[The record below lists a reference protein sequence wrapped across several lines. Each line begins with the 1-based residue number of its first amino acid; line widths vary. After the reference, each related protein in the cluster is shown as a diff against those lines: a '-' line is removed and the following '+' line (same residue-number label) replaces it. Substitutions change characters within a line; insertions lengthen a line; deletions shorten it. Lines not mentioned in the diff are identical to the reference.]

1 MARTGTINQLWINP
15 TTVTKRPFS
24 PFLESRGCHHGG
36 EQRKRLPIRRAL
48 TRKDVFFNACL
59 DVNRVNMICQ
69 IEVDQGLIFIP
80 VEIIHDFLERF
91 HLEEEVKLNA
101 TIVLLAHEIITLSDL
116 VYDIQKC
123 VEVICFNDSIDA
135 VFLML

>member
-1 MARTGTINQLWINP
+1 
-15 TTVTKRPFS
+15 
-24 PFLESRGCHHGG
+24 
-36 EQRKRLPIRRAL
+36 
-48 TRKDVFFNACL
+48 
-59 DVNRVNMICQ
+59 MICQ
-69 IEVDQGLIFIP
+69 TEVDQGLIFVP

-91 HLEEEVKLNA
+91 HLEKEVKLNA

-116 VYDIQKC
+116 VYDIQKR

>member
-15 TTVTKRPFS
+15 TRVTKTA
-24 PFLESRGCHHGG
+24 LLALSRK
-36 EQRKRLPIRRAL
+36 QRMPSQQWAKEKTPQRRAL

-69 IEVDQGLIFIP
+69 TEVDQGLIFVP

-91 HLEEEVKLNA
+91 HLEKEVKLNT

-116 VYDIQKC
+116 VYDIQKR